1 MRYLGMLS
9 TREARWRYWM
19 SHALYEGGD
28 CVYVGVDHAMP
39 QEIPPTVGPRR

>member
-1 MRYLGMLS
+1 MEILDV
-9 TREARWRYWM
+9 TR
-19 SHALYEGGD
+19 SVYEGGD